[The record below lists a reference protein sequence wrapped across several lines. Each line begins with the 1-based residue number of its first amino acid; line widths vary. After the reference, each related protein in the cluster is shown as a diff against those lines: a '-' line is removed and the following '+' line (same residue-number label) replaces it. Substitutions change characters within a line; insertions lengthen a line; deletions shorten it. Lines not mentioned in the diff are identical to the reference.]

1 MKKILLI
8 EDDEE
13 FRASTVDIL
22 SLSNYEVQACKNG
35 KEGVQKSLSWKPD
48 LIICDIILPKLDG
61 YGVLRVLRNSE
72 FLKDVLIICIT
83 GHQEIEHYRK
93 CMEFGA
99 DDFLLKPFS
108 PTELLKAIETR
119 FDRHSIHSEHLTT
132 QSSTGRKKYD
142 DILAKVLEGRP
153 VVPGRKGSP
162 MFEAGQTPRFACYVI
177 SGMIRTIRFD
187 FSGKELTTGIFTKG
201 KFVGLSEALQGIPF
215 MDSAIV
221 LQNSELILI
230 PIVDFLQIT
239 HREPVFLSSLVNQL
253 ALDVIS
259 NNQLLINLAY
269 QDMRGKVALA
279 LLRLYQFYKKDNPQV
294 THVKQPRAI
303 IASMAGVAKESA
315 TRTMIDF
322 VEEGIVEVTPEG
334 YRILNFERLER
345 LAG

>member
-8 EDDEE
+8 EDDED
-13 FRASTVDIL
+13 FRASTVEIL

-48 LIICDIILPKLDG
+48 LIICDIILPHLDG
-61 YGVLRVLRNSE
+61 YGVLRALRNSDY
-72 FLKDVLIICIT
+72 LKDVLIICIT

-119 FDRHSIHSEHLTT
+119 FDRHAIHSEHLTT
-132 QSSTGRKKYD
+132 QSSTGREKYD
-142 DILAKVLEGRP
+142 DILAKALEGRP

-162 MFEAGQTPRFACYVI
+162 MFEAGQTPRFVCYVL

-187 FSGKELTTGIFTKG
+187 YSGKELTTGIYTKG
-201 KFVGLSEALQGIPF
+201 QFVGLPEALTGVPF
-215 MDSAIV
+215 IDSAIV
-221 LQNSELILI
+221 LLNAELVLL
-230 PIVDFLQIT
+230 PIVDFLQFAN
-239 HREPVFLSSLVNQL
+239 HEPAFLSGLVNQL
-253 ALDVIS
+253 ASDVMS
-259 NNQLLINLAY
+259 KNQLMLNLAY

-279 LLRLYQFYKKDNPQV
+279 LIRLHQSYKREDPQS
-294 THVKQPRAI
+294 TFVKQPRTI
-303 IASMAGVAKESA
+303 IASIAGVAKESA

-322 VEEGIVEVTPEG
+322 VEEGLVEVTSEG

>member
-8 EDDEE
+8 EDDED

-22 SLSNYEVQACKNG
+22 SLSNYEVQSCKNG

-48 LIICDIILPKLDG
+48 LIICDIILPHLDG
-61 YGVLRVLRNSE
+61 YGVLRALRNSDY
-72 FLKDVLIICIT
+72 LKDVLIICIS

-119 FDRHSIHSEHLTT
+119 FDRHAIHSEHLTT
-132 QSSTGRKKYD
+132 QSSTGREKYD
-142 DILAKVLEGRP
+142 DILVKVLEGRP

-162 MFEAGQTPRFACYVI
+162 MFEAGQTPRFVCYVI

-187 FSGKELTTGIFTKG
+187 YSGKELTTGIYTKG
-201 KFVGLSEALQGIPF
+201 QFVGLSEALTGAPF

-221 LQNSELILI
+221 LLNAELVLL
-230 PIVDFLQIT
+230 PIVDFLQFAS
-239 HREPVFLSSLVNQL
+239 REPVFLSALVNQL
-253 ALDVIS
+253 ASD
-259 NNQLLINLAY
+259 LLSGNRLLLNLAY

-279 LLRLYQFYKKDNPQV
+279 LIRLHQAYKLEDPQS
-294 THVKQPRAI
+294 TFVKQPRTI
-303 IASMAGVAKESA
+303 IASIAGVAKESA

-322 VEEGIVEVTPEG
+322 VDEGLVEVTPEG
-334 YRILNFERLER
+334 YRILNIERLER